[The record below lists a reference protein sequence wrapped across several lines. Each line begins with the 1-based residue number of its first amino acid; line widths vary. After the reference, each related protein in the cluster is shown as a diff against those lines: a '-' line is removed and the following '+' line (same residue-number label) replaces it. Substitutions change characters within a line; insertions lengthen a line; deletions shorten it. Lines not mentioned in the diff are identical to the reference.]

1 MMTIT
6 GDGVITDGTTGG
18 ARASRGVKAKCECRE
33 GNAQHRDQQR
43 NKDDAPIRYS
53 VTHSYS
59 STPNKIV
66 SWYRSSGFQRREHK
80 LPSILFNGMWRGFS
94 DTQQTPW
101 TGLQC

>member
-6 GDGVITDGTTGG
+6 GDGVIADGTTGG

-66 SWYRSSGFQRREHK
+66 SWYRSSGFQ
-80 LPSILFNGMWRGFS
+80 S
-94 DTQQTPW
+94 
-101 TGLQC
+101 